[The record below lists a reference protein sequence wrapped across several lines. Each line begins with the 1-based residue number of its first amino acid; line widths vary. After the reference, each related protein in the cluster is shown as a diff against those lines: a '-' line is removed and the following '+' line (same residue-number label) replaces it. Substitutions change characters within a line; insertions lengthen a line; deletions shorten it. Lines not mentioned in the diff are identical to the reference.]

1 MLDSIGYVPYDKNM
15 KTSKANFQIVRHW
28 RDRILVSD
36 PGFSRLRQA
45 SQVTLTVISAVLSM
59 YVLVNLFGNGQI
71 IASILAGVLGL
82 IGTLIVNFSDDSTNQ
97 KKITTGLLGAS
108 SVAAI
113 TLGAVLSLL
122 GHVVDFA
129 LVAII
134 FIAFYLQRF
143 GPRYFGIG
151 MVAFITVYISSL
163 LNVGF
168 SQLPWLYGSIAMGV
182 AYAFLFNFYI
192 FRDQP
197 GRVLKRSMK
206 AFHIQTGVTLDL
218 VIAIINRSNSLGRGF
233 KGLERDITKL
243 NEYAMMVSGQLAST
257 DPSDVWP
264 GVRKDQLRL
273 YLFDTEMLIE
283 TLATVVKRLE
293 KLDVLRQS
301 DVRELLLR
309 VVWSLREVLQNEY
322 DPSHLQQAQDQLR
335 KLRKEVHRL
344 ESDHD
349 DVEEW
354 LYLLRRIESI
364 VTHVVNGMKELQQA
378 RRINPDGQES
388 DETNSDT
395 EEQNDEKE
403 EEGEDEEGGLQPT
416 TKGAIQAVIAA
427 SVCVVLGYI
436 LSPAHQYWTVLSAF
450 VVLLGTGSV
459 GRTLV
464 KALQRVAGTLFGAI
478 AGFGLAVYVS
488 GPAYEETILVFLC
501 VFMAFYFLSVSYALM
516 VFWITMLL
524 SLMYDLLLG
533 GISEQLLQARVVD
546 TLVGAAV
553 GWIVSAFVFPKR
565 TRDEVGDT
573 MVEFL
578 SELKQYV
585 NRYLDEFVQDGV
597 TRNMTDTLFDLDQ
610 KLQEARDS
618 GKTLR
623 RQPGSLARTGIER
636 RLTALNAMNYYAKH
650 LIASTSRESRLEV
663 DQAVRDTLK
672 HIETSLTDNIE
683 ALCKLMKDE
692 SASVWDLEKER
703 EIIERSPDDSLSPS
717 LRQERFIHDL
727 YYVWRI
733 NQALVHLAKDLGA
746 EVKSESE
753 KNAQIS

>member
-1 MLDSIGYVPYDKNM
+1 M
-15 KTSKANFQIVRHW
+15 KTSKVNFQVVRHW

-45 SQVTLTVISAVLSM
+45 TQVTLTVICAVLSM
-59 YVLVNLFGNGQI
+59 YVLVNVFGKGQI

-82 IGTLIVNFSDDSTNQ
+82 IGTLIVNFSEDSINQ

-108 SVAAI
+108 SAAAI

-122 GHVVDFA
+122 GHVVDLA

-151 MVAFITVYISSL
+151 MVSFITVYISSL
-163 LNVGF
+163 LKVGF
-168 SQLPWLYGSIAMGV
+168 SQLPWLYVSIAMGV

-197 GRVLKRSMK
+197 GKVLKRSLR

-218 VIAIINRSNSLGRGF
+218 VTGIIGRSNSFGRSF
-233 KGLERDITKL
+233 KRLDRDITKL
-243 NEYAMMVSGQLAST
+243 NEYAMMVSGQLGST
-257 DPSDVWP
+257 NPSDVWP
-264 GVRKDQLRL
+264 GVRTDQLRL

-283 TLATVVKRLE
+283 TLAAVVKRLE
-293 KLDVLRQS
+293 DLDALRQS
-301 DVRELLLR
+301 DVRELLLH

-322 DPSHLQQAQDQLR
+322 NPSHLHKAREQLR
-335 KLRKEVHRL
+335 KLREEVHRL
-344 ESDHD
+344 ESDHN

-354 LYLLRRIESI
+354 LYLIRRIESI
-364 VTHVVNGMKELQQA
+364 VTHVVNGMNELQQA
-378 RRINPDGQES
+378 HREKEDK
-388 DETNSDT
+388 
-395 EEQNDEKE
+395 QNNDLASTEKE
-403 EEGEDEEGGLQPT
+403 EQDHEEKNDEDESGLQPT

-478 AGFGLAVYVS
+478 AGFGLAIYVS
-488 GPAYEETILVFLC
+488 GPAYEETILVFFC

-565 TRDEVGDT
+565 TRDEVGDA

-585 NRYLDEFVQDGV
+585 NRYLDEFVQDGE
-597 TRNMTDTLFDLDQ
+597 TRNMTDQIFDLDQ

-623 RQPGSLARTGIER
+623 RQPGALARSGIER

-650 LIASTSRESRLEV
+650 LIASTSRKSRLEV
-663 DQAVRDTLK
+663 DQAVRETLK

-692 SASVWDLEKER
+692 AASVWDLEKER
-703 EIIERSPDDSLSPS
+703 EIIERSPDESLSPS
-717 LRQERFIHDL
+717 LRQERFVHDL

-746 EVKSESE
+746 EIKSESE
-753 KNAQIS
+753 KDAQIS